1 MGPSRLTRADA
12 ISRHGGARVIDD
24 IFVINPVAH
33 AYNLADS
40 NIKSAPG
47 DAVRAL
53 LVGMHQGWQPSYA
66 VMSEREYTSDWS
78 VDALAKTLF
87 VESDVDIAATH
98 TLRLDSYFHDGLCS
112 RAKTVEAVTR
122 YPDRFLGY
130 VGVDPTAGLDV
141 CLRDLEEQCDELP
154 QAVGLK
160 MYPAQVEP
168 HRSWRMDD
176 PELAFPLFDAARRR
190 GLKTVAIHKAAPLGP
205 VPMNPYRVD
214 DVDGAAGEFPDLS
227 FEIIHAGLA
236 FTTETAWAV
245 ARYPNLYANLEA
257 TMSLIFKAPLLFEQ
271 ALAELILWG
280 GPEKILYSDGCMFV
294 HSQPILERFIEFQFS
309 DATCDG
315 YGIPKL
321 TREDKALILGG
332 NYARIVGLDVE
343 AAKARIADDEFA
355 RARQDGERPD
365 PYASWKAEFAGAAA

>member
-1 MGPSRLTRADA
+1 M
-12 ISRHGGARVIDD
+12 IDD
-24 IFVINPVAH
+24 VFVINPVSH

-40 NIKSAPG
+40 NIKSAAG
-47 DAVRAL
+47 EAVRAL
-53 LVGMHQGWQPSYA
+53 LVGMHNGWQPPGYA
-66 VMSEREYTSDWS
+66 MADDEYQSDWS

-87 VESDVDIAATH
+87 VESDIDIAATH

-112 RAKTVEAVTR
+112 REKTVEALTR

-130 VGVDPTAGLDV
+130 VGVDPTAGV
-141 CLRDLEEQCDELP
+141 EACIADLEEQCDELP

-176 PELAFPLFDAARRR
+176 PEIAFPLFEAARRR

-236 FTTETAWAV
+236 FTTETAWAI

-257 TMSLIFKAPLLFEQ
+257 TMSLLFKAPKLFEE

-280 GPEKILYSDGCMFV
+280 GSEKILYSDGCMFV
-294 HSQPILERFIEFQFS
+294 HSQPILERFMEFQFS
-309 DATCDG
+309 DATCEG
-315 YGIPKL
+315 YGIEKL
-321 TREDKALILGG
+321 TKEDKALMLGG
-332 NYARIVGLDVE
+332 NYARIVGLDIE
-343 AAKARIADDEFA
+343 AAKVKIADDEFA
-355 RARQDGERPD
+355 RMRKEGPRPE
-365 PYASWKAEFAGAAA
+365 PYSSWKAEFAGAVA